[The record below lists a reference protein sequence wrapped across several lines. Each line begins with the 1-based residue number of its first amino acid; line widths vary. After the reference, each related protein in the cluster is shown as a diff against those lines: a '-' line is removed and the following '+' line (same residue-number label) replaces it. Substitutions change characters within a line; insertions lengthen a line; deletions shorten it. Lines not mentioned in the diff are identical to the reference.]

1 MKPREYYEKLIADL
15 PVGRERAVLR
25 VMTWHVGQAQAVR
38 KDEIARAAE
47 KLGVRFSDE
56 RQVRLTIVELRKR
69 GVPICSSSGDAGYY
83 LPATMDEY
91 REFRAREYVK
101 KIIDMRET
109 VEAMDDC
116 VAQVFQPEYLRRA
129 IDRAAAAG
137 QPSLWR

>member
-1 MKPREYYEKLIADL
+1 MKPREYYEKLIASL

-25 VMTWHVGQAQAVR
+25 VMTWHVGQAKAVR
-38 KDEIARAAE
+38 RDEIACAAE
-47 KLGVRFSDE
+47 KMGVHFSDE

-83 LPATMDEY
+83 LPATLDEY

-101 KIIDMRET
+101 KIVDMRET
-109 VEAMDDC
+109 IEAMDD
-116 VAQVFQPEYLRRA
+116 QVRAMFPADYARYLRNRG
-129 IDRAAAAG
+129 AAE

>member
-1 MKPREYYEKLIADL
+1 MKPREYYEKLIASL

-38 KDEIARAAE
+38 RDEIARAAE
-47 KLGVRFSDE
+47 KMGVRFSDE
-56 RQVRLTIVELRKR
+56 RQVRLAIVELRKR

-83 LPATMDEY
+83 LPATLDEY

-101 KIIDMRET
+101 KIVDMRET
-109 VEAMDDC
+109 VAAMDN
-116 VAQVFQPEYLRRA
+116 QVRSMFPADYARYLRGRG
-129 IDRAAAAG
+129 AAE